1 MGELM
6 RQFYIEDY
14 ADTQEAAIALLP
26 GLRQRLTERLNAEG
40 LQPGQQMP
48 PPTPTPLKGVLV
60 SYCDGL
66 RQIVHYRLAPAPG
79 DVFVA
84 RVDVL
89 AEPLPSGP
97 YLWAS

>member
-1 MGELM
+1 MKH
-6 RQFYIEDY
+6 FYCEDY
-14 ADTQEAAIALLP
+14 ADTQEDAMALLP
-26 GLRQRLTERLNAEG
+26 GLRQRLMERIKADG
-40 LQPGQQMP
+40 LQPGEQMP
-48 PPTPTPLKGVLV
+48 LPTPTPLKGVLV

-66 RQIVHYRLAPAPG
+66 RQIVHYRLAPEPG

-97 YLWAS
+97 YSWAS